1 MQIQL
6 YLSQII
12 QDPKTYE
19 LGKDL
24 YINAIDNINLNDY
37 IKYNIKNNNFT
48 KIYEQKKNEVR
59 ALAPQLVLFL
69 RRIYHNH
76 PIMSNQI
83 HHLLNILFQ

>member
-59 ALAPQLVLFL
+59 ALAPHEVV
-69 RRIYHNH
+69 NKK
-76 PIMSNQI
+76 
-83 HHLLNILFQ
+83 